1 MRFRKA
7 QMLSRAAEAP
17 PRWVQAR
24 QVTSLLVSGAGILSI
39 SNRLTGYMLPCL
51 FQHGA
56 TVRVRKDRAVWE
68 YW

>member
-1 MRFRKA
+1 MGAGKAGDISAGFR
-7 QMLSRAAEAP
+7 
-17 PRWVQAR
+17 
-24 QVTSLLVSGAGILSI
+24 AGILSI